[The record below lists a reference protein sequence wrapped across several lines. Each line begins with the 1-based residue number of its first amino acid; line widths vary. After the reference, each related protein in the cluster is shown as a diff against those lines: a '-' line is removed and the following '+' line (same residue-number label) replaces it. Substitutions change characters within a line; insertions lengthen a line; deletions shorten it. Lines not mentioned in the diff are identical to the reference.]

1 MPAEGTNSS
10 QDKYAGDFLRLCYFD
25 HLGSIDLLKGS
36 RCFHLGSTVGQKNQL
51 LVINTV
57 IFPSLLGIMK
67 LLAEL
72 ISKPSAS
79 VLLYHQRKPYGIHQE
94 RKCAGNSYAVSG
106 CFPSVQAFV
115 VKAVLMVEKITFL
128 PCEGSIDGKK

>member
-1 MPAEGTNSS
+1 VPAEGTNSS

-79 VLLYHQRKPYGIHQE
+79 VLLYHQRKPYGIYTPGEEMRRQ
-94 RKCAGNSYAVSG
+94 
-106 CFPSVQAFV
+106 
-115 VKAVLMVEKITFL
+115 FL
-128 PCEGSIDGKK
+128 CCVRLFSFCTGLRGEGSTDGRKNNFSSL